1 MKILSGYSVTPSA
14 PMFRV
19 VAWIIGLS
27 GFAAIYVLAH
37 FYPAF
42 PKSTLGWLAVFFI
55 ALPVLIG
62 LEFLGDVIFG
72 AKYWTRRS
80 SAARISLG
88 VLVALG
94 LIAATAPILVF
105 IARLINS

>member
-1 MKILSGYSVTPSA
+1 MTPSA
-14 PMFRV
+14 LMFRV
-19 VAWIIGLS
+19 IAWIIGLG
-27 GFAAIYVLAH
+27 GFAAIYVLAN

-55 ALPVLIG
+55 AFPVLMG

-72 AKYWTRRS
+72 ARYWARRS

-88 VLVALG
+88 VLVTLG
-94 LIAATAPILVF
+94 LKAVTAPVLVF